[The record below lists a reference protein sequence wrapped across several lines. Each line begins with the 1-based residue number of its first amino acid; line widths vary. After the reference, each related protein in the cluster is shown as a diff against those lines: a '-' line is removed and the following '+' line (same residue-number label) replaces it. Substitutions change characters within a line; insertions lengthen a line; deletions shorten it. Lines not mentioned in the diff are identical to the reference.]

1 MYELLWGFARVKP
14 KWFKLFKEVKHG
26 EIGHKLSL
34 VQVATKRV
42 NMTDGRQ
49 LLSLSRKLDWELKPD
64 LYILTSDR
72 FLIPAADVGEID
84 YPNFKELLKYR
95 DRTKTATIGLGKNKP
110 LSAMACA
117 IQEFQCPVS
126 LDIYSETLAAIDDLE
141 PDYARVYGYGDPD
154 KSKES
159 NLIIEF
165 LAEGV
170 EALFVMLP
178 DKEVERLLEVDEMP
192 LFSNSKKSEE

>member
-1 MYELLWGFARVKP
+1 MYETLWGFARVKP
-14 KWFKLFKEVKHG
+14 KWFKLFKEVRDS

-34 VQVATKRV
+34 VQVTTKRI
-42 NMTDGRQ
+42 NMTDGRK
-49 LLSLSRKLDWELKPD
+49 LLSLSRKLDWELKPG

-72 FLIPAADVGEID
+72 FLVPAADVGEME

-95 DRTKTATIGLGKNKP
+95 DRTKTATIKLGKNKP
-110 LSAMACA
+110 LCAMVAT
-117 IQEFQCPVS
+117 IKEFECPVN
-126 LDIYSETLAAIDDLE
+126 LDIYSEALNAIDELE
-141 PDYARVYGYGDPD
+141 PDYARVYGFGDPN

-165 LAEGV
+165 AAEGV

-178 DKEVERLLEVDEMP
+178 DKETEKLLEVDEMP
-192 LFSNSKKSEE
+192 LFSSEKKNEK